1 MLGVH
6 YKNTHINNN
15 RTSVNYNVN
24 NYSNNGGGSSTLK
37 KKYGNKFT
45 NVSSNRAFSINGNN
59 YNTYIG
65 NQNNIISHD
74 PFSNSSNTLSC
85 KSIDN
90 SIKTSV
96 KNYKGLLQTR
106 IVNDKLKCNSVNSF
120 DCYKKNNAELI
131 NQDIS
136 LNKHFNSNNKD
147 QSSHTELLKS
157 KCIPINKDEIKTT
170 TTNCGTITD
179 SSLNNINNINNINC
193 NVINNTAGPSS
204 FKNCNITKDV
214 NTYKVPEYN
223 MYLGS
228 LFRKKKCLYNPPD
241 AKVIAC

>member
-6 YKNTHINNN
+6 YKYTFINNN
-15 RTSVNYNVN
+15 TTNVNYNVN

-45 NVSSNRAFSINGNN
+45 KISSNRTFSINGNN

-65 NQNNIISHD
+65 NQNTIISHD

-90 SIKTSV
+90 SVKKSV

-106 IVNDKLKCNSVNSF
+106 IVNNELKCNSMNSF

-131 NQDIS
+131 DVS

-147 QSSHTELLKS
+147 QSSHTELVKS
-157 KCIPINKDEIKTT
+157 KCIPINKDKIKTT
-170 TTNCGTITD
+170 RTNCGTITD
-179 SSLNNINNINNINC
+179 SSNNYNNINNINC
-193 NVINNTAGPSS
+193 DIINNTAGPSS

>member
-6 YKNTHINNN
+6 YKNTYINNN

-37 KKYGNKFT
+37 KKYGSKFT
-45 NVSSNRAFSINGNN
+45 KISSNTQFSINGNN

-65 NQNNIISHD
+65 NPNNIISHD
-74 PFSNSSNTLSC
+74 PFSNSSNILLC
-85 KSIDN
+85 KNVDN

-96 KNYKGLLQTR
+96 KNYNGLLQTR
-106 IVNDKLKCNSVNSF
+106 IVNNKLKCNPVNSF
-120 DCYKKNNAELI
+120 DCYKKNNAELM
-131 NQDIS
+131 DVS

-147 QSSHTELLKS
+147 QSSHTESLKS
-157 KCIPINKDEIKTT
+157 KCIPTNKNKTIII
-170 TTNCGTITD
+170 NCGTITD
-179 SSLNNINNINNINC
+179 NSLNNNINC
-193 NVINNTAGPSS
+193 NTIYNTGGPSS

-228 LFRKKKCLYNPPD
+228 LFRKKNCLYNPPD